1 MKALYNKGAPPLFD
15 RFGVAVGA
23 PMTSARRTMRA
34 RLRLGLALWLFG
46 GVALLATGCA
56 APTAGLWSGTA
67 DFGTLEARPIVL
79 SLPIEQPDQVLSG
92 VVELRLADGPQRF
105 TICRGRA
112 RNHRI
117 EFEIDWTH
125 HDCQAP
131 AGQTPDRRI
140 LRGTYGPGL
149 IAGVIMRP
157 VAAGQEEQVG
167 FFRAYRA
174 DAG

>member
-1 MKALYNKGAPPLFD
+1 MKALHNPEAGCSPLF
-15 RFGVAVGA
+15 RLGVAGA
-23 PMTSARRTMRA
+23 AIAARRNVRA

-46 GVALLATGCA
+46 GVGALATGCA

-67 DFGTLEARPIVL
+67 DLGTLEARPIVL
-79 SLPIEQPDQVLSG
+79 SLPVEQPDQALSG

-117 EFEIDWTH
+117 ELEIDWTH
-125 HDCQAP
+125 RDCQAP
-131 AGQTPDRRI
+131 AGQGQDRRI
-140 LRGTYGPGL
+140 LRGSYGPGL
-149 IAGVIMRP
+149 IAGVIVRL
-157 VAAGQEEQVG
+157 VAAGKEEQVG